1 MNQVIAI
8 SDTLY
13 QQLAHNAEQHGFDS
27 IEQLI
32 NHYALA
38 LWLKGIP
45 LILWRLLGYY
55 DYLYKQSMAF
65 SLIRQR
71 KFVKTGN
78 DERNYRC

>member
-32 NHYALA
+32 ESLCLGSVA
-38 LWLKGIP
+38 KGDTIDIVEATRV
-45 LILWRLLGYY
+45 LRL
-55 DYLYKQSMAF
+55 
-65 SLIRQR
+65 SLQAKYGVLTDTTEEIRQDR
-71 KFVKTGN
+71 
-78 DERNYRC
+78 ER